1 MLHCDVPLSSDLTWT
16 ESPSYPPLSTH
27 GQTCVRKVRR
37 RESVGFS
44 TTRESLVKISSFQL
58 MGKGPY
64 TQHQTQVGNSTKPP
78 ERERRDPDL
87 EHRRQNVS

>member
-1 MLHCDVPLSSDLTWT
+1 MYSTGSVTGR
-16 ESPSYPPLSTH
+16 SY
-27 GQTCVRKVRR
+27 RKPVRR

-44 TTRESLVKISSFQL
+44 TTRESFVKISLFQL